1 MLTTYT
7 HTSFNKFTRT
17 LEKTKYPCK
26 VIEFL
31 EKGKVSIKILTIFNN
46 QPNQTITVNRKYVD
60 IQDTPKQL
68 INFYEPCQ
76 DQ

>member
-7 HTSFNKFTRT
+7 NTSFNKFTRT

-31 EKGKVSIKILTIFNN
+31 EKEKVKIKILGFLDN
-46 QPNQTITVNRKYVD
+46 QPNPTITVKIKYVKF
-60 IQDTPKQL
+60 QEEPKQL
-68 INFYEPCQ
+68 INYYEPCQ
-76 DQ
+76 KD

>member
-31 EKGKVSIKILTIFNN
+31 DKGKVSIKILTIFNN
-46 QPNQTITVNRKYVD
+46 QPNPTITVNRKYVY
-60 IQDTPKQL
+60 IQEEKQL

-76 DQ
+76 NQ